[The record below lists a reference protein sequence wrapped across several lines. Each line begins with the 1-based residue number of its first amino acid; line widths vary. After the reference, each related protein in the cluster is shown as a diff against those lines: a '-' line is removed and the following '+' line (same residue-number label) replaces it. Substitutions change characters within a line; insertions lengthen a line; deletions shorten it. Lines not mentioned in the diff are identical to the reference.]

1 VIDPG
6 SYVYTSDPT
15 ERNRFRSTA
24 YHSTLRLD
32 GGEQNELW
40 TDDLFAMDDR
50 ARAEALSSDATSF
63 EGRHHGFPGAT
74 HTRRIELLDNGLLI
88 RDTISSSAG
97 HEVEWTFPLAPG
109 AERHVEIQAEG
120 LDFRPE
126 NGSYSPRYGV
136 REPTTFL
143 RARRRSR
150 PGEDVTEIRVR
161 ASG

>member
-6 SYVYTSDPT
+6 SYVYTSEPS

-32 GGEQNELW
+32 GWEQNELRA
-40 TDDLFAMDDR
+40 DDLFSMDER
-50 ARAEALSSDATSF
+50 ARAEATAWDSTSF

-74 HTRRIELLDNGLLI
+74 HARRIELLGDGLLI
-88 RDTISSSAG
+88 RDTVTSSVA

-109 AERHVEIQAEG
+109 AEGSVEIRADGLEFRHEEG
-120 LDFRPE
+120 W
-126 NGSYSPRYGV
+126 YSPRYGI
-136 REPTTFL
+136 RESTNFL

-150 PGEDVTEIRVR
+150 AGEDVTEIRVR
-161 ASG
+161 ATD